1 MVESK
6 NGDNFC
12 CVPMAVEGLKGAK
25 VGKMWS
31 LHLRS
36 CGLVEREWN
45 TRMARW
51 PESSNGGWRVTPGPG
66 SATGVGKGWVW
77 LSKQA
82 FPTLEF
88 FFEPGSCPEKRVE
101 EKSLSL

>member
-12 CVPMAVEGLKGAK
+12 CVPMAVEGLKGSK

-51 PESSNGGWRVTPGPG
+51 PESSKAGGG
-66 SATGVGKGWVW
+66 SLQDQEVRREWGKGGYGCQ
-77 LSKQA
+77 SKH
-82 FPTLEF
+82 FPL
-88 FFEPGSCPEKRVE
+88 
-101 EKSLSL
+101 